1 MKVGVTSLGLVGQ
14 SLLWRKELLLRNELL
29 LQLLLLLLLLLW
41 EVARSGVTTIISA
54 RWQGARV
61 TEAKAGKCQ
70 LIHGLT

>member
-14 SLLWRKELLLRNELL
+14 SLLWRIVLLLRNELL
-29 LQLLLLLLLLLW
+29 LQLLLLLW
-41 EVARSGVTTIISA
+41 EVTRSGVTTIISA

-61 TEAKAGKCQ
+61 TETEAGKSQ